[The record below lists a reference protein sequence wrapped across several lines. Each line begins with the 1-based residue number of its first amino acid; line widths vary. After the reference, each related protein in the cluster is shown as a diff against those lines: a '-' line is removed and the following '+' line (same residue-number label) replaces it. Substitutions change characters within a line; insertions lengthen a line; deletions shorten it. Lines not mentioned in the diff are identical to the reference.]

1 MLGGEA
7 AGCLGGGW
15 ALPPLLNC
23 FLRLASVSLVYY
35 MAHLHILHTPPHFP
49 RIWNI
54 DLHIRRSGGIQRCN
68 ESVAC
73 LRKKKKRV
81 ILSDGRFLSSS
92 NLVNV
97 FGNKKEA
104 GESLLIG

>member
-7 AGCLGGGW
+7 AGCLGGGMGF
-15 ALPPLLNC
+15 AAAIELLFAIGIC
-23 FLRLASVSLVYY
+23 LIGLLYG
-35 MAHLHILHTPPHFP
+35 TPPHFR

-54 DLHIRRSGGIQRCN
+54 DLRIRRSGGIQRCN

-73 LRKKKKRV
+73 LRKKRKRV